1 LACNTSHV
9 FVAVA
14 APGSRGGTGTLNY
27 PLEVGGLTVH
37 SVSNSKV
44 QILGDSVTVF
54 KLITHNLAPAK
65 SRMQCLE
72 QASKR
77 NPQRVTR

>member
-1 LACNTSHV
+1 MACNTSHV

-44 QILGDSVTVF
+44 QILNWA
-54 KLITHNLAPAK
+54 IA
-65 SRMQCLE
+65 
-72 QASKR
+72 
-77 NPQRVTR
+77 